1 MQEKKPK
8 NSTIVVQDYYAA
20 LSKKEKSELMNY
32 LIVNYDFRYNTIQQK
47 LSGKSLFNAR
57 DLLVVSTVIKEQLWK
72 S

>member
-8 NSTIVVQDYYAA
+8 NTAIVVQDYYAA

-32 LIVNYDFRYNTIQQK
+32 LIVHYDFRYNTIQQK